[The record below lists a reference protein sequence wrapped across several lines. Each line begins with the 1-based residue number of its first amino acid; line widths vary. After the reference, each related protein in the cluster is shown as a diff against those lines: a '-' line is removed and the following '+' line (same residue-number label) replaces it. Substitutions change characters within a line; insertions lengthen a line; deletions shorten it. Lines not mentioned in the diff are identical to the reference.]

1 MSGLTVFFVLA
12 VIFMVIVL
20 PLWIVMNFVA
30 RNRGSKS
37 VDEEDQA
44 VVSDLLTV
52 INKLEGRIHNLERI
66 LDREDPKWDAQSNGE

>member
-30 RNRGSKS
+30 RNRHQKG
-37 VDEEDQA
+37 VGEEDQA
-44 VVSDLLTV
+44 VVNDLLTV

-66 LDREDPKWDAQSNGE
+66 LDKEDPKWDARTNEE

>member
-30 RNRGSKS
+30 KNRDRKG
-37 VDEEDQA
+37 VNEEDQA

-66 LDREDPKWDAQSNGE
+66 LDKEDPKWDARSNEE